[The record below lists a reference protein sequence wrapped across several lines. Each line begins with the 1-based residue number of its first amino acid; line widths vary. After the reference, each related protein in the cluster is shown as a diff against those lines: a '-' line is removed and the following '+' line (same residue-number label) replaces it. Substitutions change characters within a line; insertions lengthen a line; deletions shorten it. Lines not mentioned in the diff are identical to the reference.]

1 VRYLGTAQGH
11 RVVVGSARTIADDME
26 AWLLAGAADGFN
38 LLFPFFP
45 APLDDF
51 VNLVVPELQARGI
64 FRTEYEGRTLR
75 ENLGV
80 PTPRNRYAAARNL

>member
-1 VRYLGTAQGH
+1 MTIRQIVRYLGTAQGH

-38 LLFPFFP
+38 LLFPYFP

-51 VNLVVPELQARGI
+51 VDLVVPELQATRH
-64 FRTEYEGRTLR
+64 F
-75 ENLGV
+75 
-80 PTPRNRYAAARNL
+80 PH